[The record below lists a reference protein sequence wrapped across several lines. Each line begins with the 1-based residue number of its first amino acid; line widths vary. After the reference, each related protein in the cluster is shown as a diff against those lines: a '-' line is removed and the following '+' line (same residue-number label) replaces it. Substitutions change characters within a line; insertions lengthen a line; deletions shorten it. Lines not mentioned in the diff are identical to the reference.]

1 MKFCPK
7 CSLKIKGNIS
17 HCPLCRVEL
26 LSYAEDEGR
35 AAMVNE
41 GKSQEQLTDKSKTAP
56 TESLNHTSLGKWETQ
71 RKNAEN
77 SKHAEAPS
85 DLTRRVETLEHAL
98 TSLESKF
105 DSTLSHAEIV
115 KGTIFD
121 LESRITTFD
130 RSLAALKTS
139 PLTPSDGIQAF
150 EEEISHLAI
159 KIDQLGEEI
168 DTIKASLQEQ
178 HSTMDKL
185 SQACNLSTRV
195 FEEMRE
201 AIETL
206 EARLEKSKPSLESKQ
221 PSPGLP
227 FGTTERGKDTFSFA
241 EKRDED
247 FRTEFEPSFPSSTE
261 EASFEFPQER
271 KRNYLL
277 ILSAIA
283 VVFIIS
289 VWLGFYYKSTQ
300 ENTPLE
306 TSVTETPSPQILA
319 TPSEVGSSHT
329 TILPELHKGG
339 VKEDALPPQELST
352 PSLHQASTKAQPAVT
367 TPQVR
372 PSKEVAKKPAPP
384 QTVFKKTIGYT
395 VNAGSFKERKKADSL
410 ANSLKAKGYPAVVF
424 MDQKWFKVTIG
435 NFASL
440 NEARAYASTIKRKE
454 KLSAFATEIK

>member
-85 DLTRRVETLEHAL
+85 DLTRRVETLEYAL

-115 KGTIFD
+115 KGTILD

-168 DTIKASLQEQ
+168 DTIKASLKEQ

-185 SQACNLSTRV
+185 SEACNLSTRV

-306 TSVTETPSPQILA
+306 TTVTETSPQILA
-319 TPSEVGSSHT
+319 TPSEVGSSHP
-329 TILPELHKGG
+329 TILPELPKGG

-352 PSLHQASTKAQPAVT
+352 PSLPQASTKAQPAVT
-367 TPQVR
+367 TPQVS
-372 PSKEVAKKPAPP
+372 PLKKVAKKPAPP

-410 ANSLKAKGYPAVVF
+410 ATSLKTKGYPAVVF

-435 NFASL
+435 NFSSL
-440 NEARAYASTIKRKE
+440 NEARAYAATIKRKE
-454 KLSAFATEIK
+454 KLSVFATEIK